1 MSKRWENV
9 HLISTLYDFISSI
22 QYRWLFFCTVKVS
35 RVQCY
40 FVPYFIYFAFRKI
53 VEILLNPHI
62 YITYSIHTQ
71 SRSSPYAE
79 YASCEGLPKHQGAPL
94 PLKDEFWILNFACG
108 YENMNDHLFKMRC
121 AVTSSDPRLLGSLR
135 RTGWGLKWKNGCN
148 AVVCVLLRLES
159 QSRKALISSAAPY
172 AFN

>member
-1 MSKRWENV
+1 M
-9 HLISTLYDFISSI
+9 LFCSI
-22 QYRWLFFCTVKVS
+22 FYILCIQKNSWD
-35 RVQCY
+35 
-40 FVPYFIYFAFRKI
+40 
-53 VEILLNPHI
+53 ILLNPHI

-172 AFN
+172 AFNYFFFSSKRLNDIHVTWFDRFLSREGDSTPH

>member
-1 MSKRWENV
+1 M
-9 HLISTLYDFISSI
+9 LFCSI
-22 QYRWLFFCTVKVS
+22 FYILCIQKNSCD
-35 RVQCY
+35 
-40 FVPYFIYFAFRKI
+40 
-53 VEILLNPHI
+53 ILLNPHI

-79 YASCEGLPKHQGAPL
+79 YASCEGPPKHQGAPL

-121 AVTSSDPRLLGSLR
+121 AVTSSDPRLLWSLR

-148 AVVCVLLRLES
+148 AVVCVSLRLES
-159 QSRKALISSAAPY
+159 QSRKALISFFSSKRLNDIHITWFDRFLSREGDSTPH
-172 AFN
+172 